1 MTNKQIYDALGVKVH
16 CATIEEKRAGLY
28 HGENVKDY
36 VLELPNGEELW
47 TSGKVHD
54 VVDMVGFIFR
64 QNLKDSKKKTE

>member
-1 MTNKQIYDALGVKVH
+1 MTNQQIYDALGVKVH
-16 CATIEEKRAGLY
+16 SATAEEKQAGLC

-36 VLELPNGEELW
+36 VLELPNGEEIW

-64 QNLKDSKKKTE
+64 QNLKKKPE